1 MDGVSGFGKRMLL
14 ARVASDMTQDDLAK
28 RIGKS
33 SATICRYERG
43 ERWPTIK
50 TVALM
55 ADALGVSASELAGF
69 D

>member
-1 MDGVSGFGKRMLL
+1 MDGVIGFGKRMLL

-33 SATICRYERG
+33 VTTICRYERG

-55 ADALGVSASELAGF
+55 ADALGVSAAELAGF
-69 D
+69 N

>member
-14 ARVASDMTQDDLAK
+14 ARVASGMTQDDLAK

-33 SATICRYERG
+33 TTTICRYERG
-43 ERWPTIK
+43 ERYPTIK

-69 D
+69 N

>member
-33 SATICRYERG
+33 VTTICRYERG

-55 ADALGVSASELAGF
+55 ADALGVSAAELAGF
-69 D
+69 N

>member
-14 ARVASDMTQDDLAK
+14 ARVTSGMTQGDLAK

-33 SATICRYERG
+33 PATICRYERG

-55 ADALGVSASELAGF
+55 ADVLGVSAADLAGF
-69 D
+69 N

>member
-1 MDGVSGFGKRMLL
+1 MDGVSGFGKRLLL

-33 SATICRYERG
+33 VTTICRYERG

-55 ADALGVSASELAGF
+55 ADALGVSSAELAGF
-69 D
+69 N